1 MTISEWNIR
10 DLGDDSCLFSIT
22 NYHEDE
28 LFDYLYSIQQYILQ
42 LEMGDYS
49 VLSYSIIEYHE
60 CVDKDMDIITDF
72 PYSIFKELN
81 PDFCGMTEI
90 RPDIK

>member
-1 MTISEWNIR
+1 MKYSEWTVK
-10 DLGDDSCLFSIT
+10 DLGDNSCVFSIT
-22 NYHEDE
+22 NYNEDE
-28 LFDYLYSIQQYILQ
+28 LFDYLYTIQQYILQ

-49 VLSYSIIEYHE
+49 VISYSIIEYHDSE
-60 CVDKDMDIITDF
+60 LKDLEIITDF

>member
-1 MTISEWNIR
+1 MKYSEWNVR
-10 DLGDDSCLFSIT
+10 DLGDDSCLFSIS
-22 NYHEDE
+22 NYNEDE
-28 LFDYLYSIQQYILQ
+28 LFDYLYTIQQYILQ
-42 LEMGDYS
+42 LELGDYS
-49 VLSYSIIEYHE
+49 VLSFSIIEYHDSE
-60 CVDKDMDIITDF
+60 LKDLDIITDF

>member
-1 MTISEWNIR
+1 MKYSEWNVR
-10 DLGDDSCLFSIT
+10 DLDDSCLFSIT
-22 NYHEDE
+22 NYYEDE
-28 LFDYLYSIQQYILQ
+28 LFDYLYLIQQYILQ
-42 LEMGDYS
+42 LELGDYS
-49 VLSYSIIEYHE
+49 VLSYSTIEYYE

-81 PDFCGMTEI
+81 PDFCGMIEI